1 MTRQSWIQRR
11 QFDSELQVSGV
22 GVGVD
27 SEERLKVVRE
37 GVSKVPEGEA
47 RDKEGV
53 SKVPEGEARDKEGS
67 VRCLRERPGTRT
79 RIVMRVGRTVVSSRS
94 LWTVGE
100 WRWGQRGWFIER
112 ETAGG

>member
-47 RDKEGV
+47 RDKEG
-53 SKVPEGEARDKEGS
+53 S
-67 VRCLRERPGTRT
+67 VRCLREARDKDKDSDEGQEDS
-79 RIVMRVGRTVVSSRS
+79 GVSCC

-100 WRWGQRGWFIER
+100 
-112 ETAGG
+112 

>member
-67 VRCLRERPGTRT
+67 VILFH
-79 RIVMRVGRTVVSSRS
+79 IVSSEHYKRDS
-94 LWTVGE
+94 IELTSPPQTVGKYQG
-100 WRWGQRGWFIER
+100 RKLTGIDQI
-112 ETAGG
+112 